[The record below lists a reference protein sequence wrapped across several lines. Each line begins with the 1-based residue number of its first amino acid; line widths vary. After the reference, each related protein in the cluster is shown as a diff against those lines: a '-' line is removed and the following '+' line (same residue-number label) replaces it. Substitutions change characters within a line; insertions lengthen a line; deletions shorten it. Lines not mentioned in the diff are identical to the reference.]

1 MSDGPGTDLTVRE
14 DEQFQSDVE
23 AYKRARMEINALLLE
38 RCTDLVDANN
48 VAARLEAAIR
58 ACAHYGQED
67 AAMVEQA
74 CGVGMKAFLDYES
87 GGARR
92 RTRPR

>member
-1 MSDGPGTDLTVRE
+1 MTDGTDLVVPGG
-14 DEQFQSDVE
+14 DEFQNDVE
-23 AYKRARMEINALLLE
+23 AYKRARMQINELLLE

-48 VAARLEAAIR
+48 VAARLESAIR

-67 AAMVEQA
+67 AAMVEEA
-74 CGVGMKAFLDYES
+74 CGVGMQAFLDYQS
-87 GGARR
+87 GGQAR

>member
-1 MSDGPGTDLTVRE
+1 MTESTDMVVPPD
-14 DEQFQSDVE
+14 DEFQNDVE
-23 AYKRARMEINALLLE
+23 AYKRARMQINALLLE

-48 VAARLEAAIR
+48 VAARLESAIR

-67 AAMVEQA
+67 AAMVEEA
-74 CGVGMKAFLDYES
+74 CGVGMKAFLDYQS
-87 GGARR
+87 GGTAR

>member
-1 MSDGPGTDLTVRE
+1 MTDGTDMVVPPD
-14 DEQFQSDVE
+14 DEFQTDVE
-23 AYKRARMEINALLLE
+23 AYKRARMQINELLLE
-38 RCTDLVDANN
+38 RCKDLVDANN

-67 AAMVEQA
+67 AAMVEEA
-74 CGVGMKAFLDYES
+74 CGVGMKAFLDYQS
-87 GGARR
+87 GASGR

>member
-1 MSDGPGTDLTVRE
+1 MSDSTDVAIPNA
-14 DEQFQSDVE
+14 DDFQSDVD
-23 AYKRARMEINALLLE
+23 AYKRARMQINELLLE

-48 VAARLEAAIR
+48 VAARLESAIR

-67 AAMVEQA
+67 AAMVEEA
-74 CGVGMKAFLDYES
+74 CGVGMQAFLDYQS
-87 GGARR
+87 GGAAR